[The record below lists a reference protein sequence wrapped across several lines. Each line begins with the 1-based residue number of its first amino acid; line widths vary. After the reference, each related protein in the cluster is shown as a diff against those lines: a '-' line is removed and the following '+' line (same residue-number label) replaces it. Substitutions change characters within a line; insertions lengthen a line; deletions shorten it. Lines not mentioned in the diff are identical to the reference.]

1 MKKVVCHLETKKT
14 FSPKGKNLKPVDPKK
29 QKMSNRAKAKTDA
42 TKRFD
47 VTKLKGPRS

>member
-1 MKKVVCHLETKKT
+1 MNRDIQEDKMQQNEELALLRAATSIE
-14 FSPKGKNLKPVDPKK
+14 K